1 MPVLRPARRRG
12 RPRRGRRRRRDRSS
26 SVAPKVPRNRLPV
39 GAASACV
46 LNIWGSASTSGRPS
60 PVRRARPLC
69 YSDRARFR
77 RRGGT
82 LAVQDSLA
90 ALQEKL
96 ANEQRLVQLI
106 DRIHSAKS
114 VDSIF
119 LDIQGDILAFLDAD
133 RMTLYAADM
142 DKKELYSRF
151 LALDAVKEIRLP
163 VNESSVAGYVAT
175 IRQTVNIA
183 DAYDS
188 AELSRINGKL
198 RFDASWDK
206 KTGYR
211 TKQILTMPVLHENR
225 VVGVIQLLNKK
236 KGGRFSKDDEL
247 NVARIAKTLGV
258 AFHNQQQMGRSR
270 GTKFDY
276 LLAQG
281 LVTQDDINAAIA
293 AARHR
298 NTDVEAVLMDQYK
311 IPKNDIGTALSQFYR
326 VPFVEFDERVIPPPD
341 LMKDLKLEYL
351 KRNLWL
357 PVRRDRDGTTLVLI
371 DNPQDIQRVDSIHQ
385 VMRGHKVQLAVGLRK
400 DIQQFLAVAG
410 GEGTGPR
417 ASMSEIISDLGA
429 EASAEKDQDISG
441 VEVDEND
448 SAVIRLAN
456 QLIVDAYKAR
466 ASDIHIEPYGLQKD
480 TMIRLRIDG
489 SCNEYQRVPGAFR
502 RALVARIKIMATL
515 VIAERR
521 KPQDGKI
528 KFKLP
533 DARDIE
539 LRVATVPTQGG
550 NEDVVMRILTASEPI
565 PVDKLGMLD
574 RNLRELKAAAEK
586 PYGLILCV
594 GPTGSGKTTTL
605 HSLLGYI
612 NKPDRKIWTAED
624 PVEITQYGLRQVQVQ
639 PKIGFTFAQAMR
651 AFLRAD
657 PDVIMVGEMRD
668 EETAQTG
675 IEASLTGHLVFST
688 LHTNSA
694 VETVI
699 RLLDMG
705 LDPFNFA
712 DALLG
717 VLAQRLVKRVCADC
731 KEEYHPE
738 KEEFDEMV
746 HAYGTDAFA
755 RLGHRYDEAFVLY
768 RSKGC
773 ANCAKSGYRG
783 RAAIHELL
791 VATDEMKRLIQTKA
805 RVAEMLALARAEGMT
820 TLVQDGVLKSLQGLT
835 DF

>member
-1 MPVLRPARRRG
+1 
-12 RPRRGRRRRRDRSS
+12 
-26 SVAPKVPRNRLPV
+26 
-39 GAASACV
+39 
-46 LNIWGSASTSGRPS
+46 
-60 PVRRARPLC
+60 
-69 YSDRARFR
+69 
-77 RRGGT
+77 
-82 LAVQDSLA
+82 LAVQESVL
-90 ALQEKL
+90 ALQERL
-96 ANEQRLVQLI
+96 AKEQKLVQLI
-106 DRIHSAKS
+106 DRIHSAKTL
-114 VDSIF
+114 DTIF
-119 LDIQGDILAFLDAD
+119 IDVQGDILTFLEAD
-133 RMTLYAADM
+133 RMTLYAVDA
-142 DKKELYSRF
+142 DKKELYSKF
-151 LALDAVKEIRLP
+151 LALDTLKEIRVP
-163 VNESSVAGYVAT
+163 ISEASVAGFVAT
-175 IRQTVNIA
+175 SRQTVNVA
-183 DAYDS
+183 DAYDTGEVGKIS
-188 AELSRINGKL
+188 GKL
-198 RFDASWDK
+198 RFDSSWDK

-211 TKQILTMPVLHENR
+211 TKQILAMPILHEQR
-225 VVGVIQLLNKK
+225 VVVGVIQLLNKK
-236 KGGRFSKDDEL
+236 KGGRFTKDDEL

-258 AFHNQQQMGRSR
+258 AFHNQQQLGQRR

-281 LVTQDDINAAIA
+281 LMTQDDVNAAIA
-293 AARHR
+293 TARQR
-298 NTDVEAVLMDQYK
+298 NSDVETILMDQYK
-311 IPKNDIGTALSQFYR
+311 IPKAELGTSLSQFYR

-341 LMKDLKLEYL
+341 LLKDLKLEFL

-357 PVRRDRDGTTLVLI
+357 PLRRERDGSTVVLI

-385 VMRGHKVQLAVGLRK
+385 VMRGHKVQLAVGLKK
-400 DIQQFLAVAG
+400 DIQQFLTTVSG
-410 GEGTGPR
+410 GEGAGPR
-417 ASMSEIISDLGA
+417 ASMSEILSDLDA
-429 EASAEKDQDISG
+429 EAQVERDLDATG
-441 VEVDEND
+441 AEVDEND

-456 QLIVDAYKAR
+456 QVIVDAFKAR

-489 SCNEYQRVPGAFR
+489 SCMEYQRVPGAFR

-515 VIAERR
+515 DIAERR

-533 DARDIE
+533 DGRDIE

-565 PVDKLGMLD
+565 PVDKLGMVD
-574 RNLRELKAAAEK
+574 RNLREIKTAAEK

-612 NKPDRKIWTAED
+612 NKPERKIWTAED

-668 EETAQTG
+668 EETAETG

-705 LDPFNFA
+705 LDPFNFS
-712 DALLG
+712 DALLA
-717 VLAQRLVKRVCADC
+717 VLAQRLVKRICPDC
-731 KEEYHPE
+731 REEYHPDE
-738 KEEFDEMV
+738 DEYAELEHAFGGKEETAKFGIEYSD
-746 HAYGTDAFA
+746 D
-755 RLGHRYDEAFVLY
+755 FVLF
-768 RSKGC
+768 RGKGC
-773 ANCAKSGYRG
+773 SSCNNSGYRG
-783 RAAIHELL
+783 RAGIHELL
-791 VATDEMKRLIQTKA
+791 VANDPMKRLIANKA
-805 RVAEMLALARAEGMT
+805 RVAEMLTAAKNDGMT
-820 TLVQDGVLKSLQGLT
+820 TLVQDGILKALDGLT
-835 DF
+835 DVKQVKAVAIK